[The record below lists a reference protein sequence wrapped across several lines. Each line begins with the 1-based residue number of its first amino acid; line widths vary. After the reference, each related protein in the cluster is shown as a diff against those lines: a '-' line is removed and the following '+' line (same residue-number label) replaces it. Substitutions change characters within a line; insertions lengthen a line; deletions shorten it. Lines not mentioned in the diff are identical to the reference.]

1 MGQPCHPRVTRIT
14 SSSMTVPMMCV
25 RKVRVCMPQRFVP
38 VGVSVSG
45 PRGDRRIMLML
56 VVRISAVH
64 MFVLV
69 FECFV
74 KMLVLVPLR

>member
-1 MGQPCHPRVTRIT
+1 
-14 SSSMTVPMMCV
+14 
-25 RKVRVCMPQRFVP
+25 MPQRFVP

-69 FECFV
+69 FERFV